1 MEWHWFYLIGIIG
14 VIINVWALVAKHDPI
29 DPEIEQMWKDNF

>member
-1 MEWHWFYLIGIIG
+1 MEWHWFYIFGILF
-14 VIINVWALVAKHDPI
+14 VVVHAWALLSKRDPV

>member
-14 VIINVWALVAKHDPI
+14 VIINVLALVAKHDPI